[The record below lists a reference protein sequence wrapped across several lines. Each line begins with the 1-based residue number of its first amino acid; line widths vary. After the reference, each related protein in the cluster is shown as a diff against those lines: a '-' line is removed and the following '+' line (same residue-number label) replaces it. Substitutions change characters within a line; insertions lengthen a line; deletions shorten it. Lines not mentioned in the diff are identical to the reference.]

1 MQDNIMEVKTLFPL
15 DHIKLFCFATPSP
28 LFKVVLKKRKSTV
41 TNTMLLKGGKLV
53 TKGRMV

>member
-1 MQDNIMEVKTLFPL
+1 MQDNIMEVKTLFSL

-53 TKGRMV
+53 TKG